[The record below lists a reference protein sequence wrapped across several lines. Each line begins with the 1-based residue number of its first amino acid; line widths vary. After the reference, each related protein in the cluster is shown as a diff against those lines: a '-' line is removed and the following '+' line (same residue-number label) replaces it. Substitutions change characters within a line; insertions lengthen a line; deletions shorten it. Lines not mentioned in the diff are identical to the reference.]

1 MPSPPAI
8 GQIDFDAVRCL
19 NVSLA
24 KKLDA
29 YVQRHWQHQRDV
41 ALLYQ
46 SLIVRLTSGGA
57 GQNAMNIGDRLPTFV
72 LPDSGGCLVRSD
84 DLLERGPLIVS
95 FNRGSWCPFCR
106 LELLS
111 FAESYPE
118 VKAQGGEI
126 VSIIPEKGEPAG
138 KLKNG
143 YELPFPVLSDI
154 DNGFALA
161 NGLMISCG
169 DDLHTALLERGI
181 DLGALHGN
189 RGLFM
194 PITATYVV
202 APNGIIKDAF
212 VDPDFRL
219 RMPTEQAVAAL
230 KDL

>member
-1 MPSPPAI
+1 MPSQPSI

-19 NVSLA
+19 DVSLA
-24 KKLDA
+24 EQLDA
-29 YVQRHWQHQRDV
+29 YVQRHWQHQREV

-46 SLIVRLTSGGA
+46 DLIGRLTSGGA
-57 GQNAMNIGDRLPTFV
+57 GQNALATGDQLPAFV
-72 LPDSGGCLVRSD
+72 LPDTNGRLVRSD
-84 DLLERGPLIVS
+84 DLLARGPLIVS

-126 VSIIPEKGEPAG
+126 ISIIPEKGEPAG

-143 YELPFPVLSDI
+143 YELPFPVFCDI
-154 DNGFALA
+154 DNGYALA

-169 DDLHTALLERGI
+169 DDLHSALLERGI

-189 RGLFM
+189 NGLLM

-202 APNGIIKDAF
+202 ASNGIVQDAF
-212 VDPDFRL
+212 VNPDFCL
-219 RMPTEQAVAAL
+219 RMPTERAIAAL
-230 KDL
+230 RNL